1 MRQEMKRANLH
12 KTYATMDRNVQA
24 YYRPVTLDQS
34 VNSGAGW
41 DVPLPPDPNDQ
52 MTSYP
57 DPCTC
62 ATLQMRNHGDGDKT
76 IGGASLE
83 RQSLYSSIKS
93 TWENMVIDAFEDMQ
107 LRI

>member
-1 MRQEMKRANLH
+1 MHQETKRVGVH
-12 KTYATMDRNVQA
+12 TTYATMDRNVQA

-34 VNSGAGW
+34 ANSGTGW
-41 DVPLPPDPNDQ
+41 DMPLPPDPHDQ
-52 MTSYP
+52 MSSYP

-93 TWENMVIDAFEDMQ
+93 T
-107 LRI
+107 